1 MAQKRNKKVA
11 VVQCFG
17 GCHAEADILRE
28 DLTGDCRQVM
38 AEHPEGILKCK
49 WGCLG
54 MGSCVTACKMD
65 AIHIN
70 GLGIAM
76 WTGANVWAAA
86 CA

>member
-49 WGCLG
+49 L
-54 MGSCVTACKMD
+54 SL
-65 AIHIN
+65 IHI
-70 GLGIAM
+70 
-76 WTGANVWAAA
+76 
-86 CA
+86 